1 VGAHLAPVMRSATA
15 GLNLNDS
22 VYERLLRERIV
33 FLGSEVDDDIA
44 NRITAQLLLLA
55 AEDPERDIIFYIN
68 SPGGSVTA
76 GMAIYDTM
84 QLVEPD
90 VQTWAMGLAASMGQF
105 LLSSGSPGKRYALP
119 HARIMMHQPSA
130 GIGGT
135 ASDIAI
141 RAEVYAKWKLEMAQ
155 ITAEQTGQS
164 VEKVT
169 ADGDRDAWFT
179 AEEAREY
186 GFIDHVVESLN
197 QVVPVRTYE
206 IGIRA

>member
-1 VGAHLAPVMRSATA
+1 VTRHQLPDMRSATA
-15 GLNLNDS
+15 GLTLNDS
-22 VYERLLRERIV
+22 VFERLLRERIV

-44 NRITAQLLLLA
+44 NRITAQLLLLE
-55 AEDPERDIIFYIN
+55 AEDPKRDIIFYIN

-84 QLVEPD
+84 QLIEPD

-105 LLSSGSPGKRYALP
+105 LLSSGTPGKRYSLP

-130 GIGGT
+130 GVGGT

-141 RAEVYAKWKLEMAQ
+141 RAEVFGRWKREMAE
-155 ITAEQTGQS
+155 ITAEQTGQT
-164 VEKVT
+164 VEKIT
-169 ADGDRDAWFT
+169 ADADRDRWFT

-186 GFIDHVVESLN
+186 GFVD
-197 QVVPVRTYE
+197 QVATR
-206 IGIRA
+206 GSSGRN